1 MVPHLGGGLCRE
13 KIAARCIEEREDCTV
28 FKGWGIR
35 DIHDDLCI
43 GKRPI
48 EALARDRVDA
58 RAGRGLQHVVALL
71 AEPAREL
78 RADQASPPMMTI
90 FMAFPHFTGRQWAL
104 RLNVGGG

>member
-48 EALARDRVDA
+48 EALARDRVDD
-58 RAGRGLQHVVALL
+58 RAGRGLQNVVTLL
-71 AEPAREL
+71 VDPAREL
-78 RADQASPPMMTI
+78 RADRGSPPHDVNLHCLPSLYT
-90 FMAFPHFTGRQWAL
+90 PPVGPAL
-104 RLNVGGG
+104 DL

>member
-13 KIAARCIEEREDCTV
+13 KIAARCIEECEDCTV

-78 RADQASPPMMTI
+78 RADQAGPTDDDNLHWLSLTLPAANGPC
-90 FMAFPHFTGRQWAL
+90 A
-104 RLNVGGG
+104 